1 MCLSITCNNTSN
13 FETFD
18 RNPSLEVR
26 SVFFDILKAF
36 NKVWHEGLLYK
47 LKSMSISG
55 QIYNLLENYLSSR
68 FQRVFLNGQTSSL
81 RPIFVGGHQGSI
93 LGPLLFLININD
105 LKNELKLN
113 SLPMTHLFLL
123 LLRIRM
129 KVLMFSTNLQSF
141 STWVYNWK
149 MLFNSD
155 SSKLAQEVLF
165 FIKKKIQ
172 VHLTISLNNVHIER
186 VSYHKHLG
194 ILLDEKLNF
203 KQQIDNAIS
212 KVNKVFR

>member
-1 MCLSITCNNTSN
+1 
-13 FETFD
+13 
-18 RNPSLEVR
+18 
-26 SVFFDILKAF
+26 
-36 NKVWHEGLLYK
+36 
-47 LKSMSISG
+47 MSISG
-55 QIYNLLENYLSSR
+55 EIYNLLENYLSSR

-93 LGPLLFLININD
+93 LGPLLFFININD

-155 SSKLAQEVLF
+155 SSKLAQEVVF

-172 VHLTISLNNVHIER
+172 LHLTISLNNVQVER
-186 VSYHKHLG
+186 VSSHKHLG

>member
-1 MCLSITCNNTSN
+1 
-13 FETFD
+13 
-18 RNPSLEVR
+18 
-26 SVFFDILKAF
+26 
-36 NKVWHEGLLYK
+36 
-47 LKSMSISG
+47 MSISG
-55 QIYNLLENYLSSR
+55 EIYNLLENYLSSR

-81 RPIFVGGHQGSI
+81 RPILVGGRQGSI

-105 LKNELKLN
+105 LNNELKLN
-113 SLPMTHLFLL
+113 SLLMTHLFLL

-155 SSKLAQEVLF
+155 SSKLAQEVVF

-172 VHLTISLNNVHIER
+172 LHLTISLNNVQVER

-212 KVNKVFR
+212 KVNKVFGNNKLRHNLPRKSLITIYKPSLRPLTDYGDTIYDHHKMNLFVKK

>member
-1 MCLSITCNNTSN
+1 
-13 FETFD
+13 
-18 RNPSLEVR
+18 
-26 SVFFDILKAF
+26 
-36 NKVWHEGLLYK
+36 
-47 LKSMSISG
+47 
-55 QIYNLLENYLSSR
+55 
-68 FQRVFLNGQTSSL
+68 
-81 RPIFVGGHQGSI
+81 
-93 LGPLLFLININD
+93 
-105 LKNELKLN
+105 
-113 SLPMTHLFLL
+113 
-123 LLRIRM
+123 M

-172 VHLTISLNNVHIER
+172 VHLTISLNNVQVER

-212 KVNKVFR
+212 KVNKIFR